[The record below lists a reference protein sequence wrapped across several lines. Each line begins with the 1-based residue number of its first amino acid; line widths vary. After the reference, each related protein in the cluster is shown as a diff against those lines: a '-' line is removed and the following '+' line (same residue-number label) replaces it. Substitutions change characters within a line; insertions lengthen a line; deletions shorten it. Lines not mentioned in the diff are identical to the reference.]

1 MPGPA
6 AEIPGRAWLSAGEV
20 SPAGEASPCS
30 GSTASAQS
38 DQDAV
43 GAPRTTT
50 TGDAMTT
57 SGKHQETSARHAR
70 QQPRAALTWRTSS
83 RRPRLGPWLPRS
95 VAVLAA
101 AASVAALSGGVA
113 IPLARASA
121 AATPA
126 CKTTI
131 NWIGL
136 PGDGYAGG
144 QVVQLEFSNTGKVT
158 CTLHGHPGVAQM
170 NAGRQ
175 VGRPAIW
182 TGTPATVTLKPG
194 ATAHAV
200 LNVRNAGALCAKP
213 LIATSLS
220 VIAPG
225 QRLAFPDPY
234 QSRACPGK
242 SVMGVGP
249 VRPGVGV
256 PFYTS

>member
-1 MPGPA
+1 
-6 AEIPGRAWLSAGEV
+6 
-20 SPAGEASPCS
+20 
-30 GSTASAQS
+30 
-38 DQDAV
+38 
-43 GAPRTTT
+43 
-50 TGDAMTT
+50 MTT
-57 SGKHQETSARHAR
+57 SGKDQATSAWHAR
-70 QQPRAALTWRTSS
+70 KQRWAALTWRTSP
-83 RRPRLGPWLPRS
+83 RRPRPGPWLPRS

-113 IPLARASA
+113 IPLASAST

-200 LNVRNAGALCAKP
+200 LNVHNAGAVCDKP
-213 LIATSLS
+213 QTSTYLN

-234 QSRACPGK
+234 QSLACPGK

-256 PFYTS
+256 PFYTSS